1 MGTEPAEQVGV
12 GAGVRKGL
20 QGGRVK
26 VKGWDFPPPGTR
38 SMPSYDLPRMPGTLW
53 DQGPSR

>member
-12 GAGVRKGL
+12 GAGGRKGL

-26 VKGWDFPPPGTR
+26 VKGWDSPTWHQLYAF
-38 SMPSYDLPRMPGTLW
+38 L
-53 DQGPSR
+53 

>member
-12 GAGVRKGL
+12 GAGGRKGL

-26 VKGWDFPPPGTR
+26 VNGWDSPPGTR
-38 SMPSYDLPRMPGTLW
+38 PLPSYDLPTMSGTLW
-53 DQGPSR
+53 DQRPSR